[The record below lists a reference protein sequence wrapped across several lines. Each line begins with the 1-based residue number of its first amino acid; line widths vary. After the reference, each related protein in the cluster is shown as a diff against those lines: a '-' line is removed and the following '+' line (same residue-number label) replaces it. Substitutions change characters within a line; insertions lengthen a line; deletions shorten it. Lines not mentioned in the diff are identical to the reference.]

1 MCRQCEALGEVV
13 HCNTSQVGGTCIGV
27 NIEKQTIEH
36 ELGKALL
43 SVEESEALG
52 GIEGWN
58 KLEDPFFHGMAAS
71 RYFEPNLVTSRKIEG
86 VMSSRS
92 VLNEA

>member
-1 MCRQCEALGEVV
+1 MVPETRQSNNFWVFGDFS
-13 HCNTSQVGGTCIGV
+13 TW
-27 NIEKQTIEH
+27 
-36 ELGKALL
+36 LL